1 LNLKNLPKH
10 IFNKRVK
17 NKMLPKHA
25 LSIPQNLLEYVN
37 KKFVWHCMSK
47 VWKYCLFNNNK
58 KKKKK
63 KREER
68 NYQIFIV
75 F

>member
-37 KKFVWHCMSK
+37 KKFVWHWMYK
-47 VWKYCLFNNNK
+47 VCKFFYIKNNK

-63 KREER
+63 KEKRE
-68 NYQIFIV
+68 ITKFL
-75 F
+75 